1 MLTRLIRALR
11 ASFQAALAQS
21 RPNDFIPTLR
31 DYPLAR
37 PRPQLRDYPIR
48 RTP

>member
-1 MLTRLIRALR
+1 MLTRLIRTLR
-11 ASFQAALAQS
+11 ASIEAGLTQS
-21 RPNDFIPTLR
+21 RPNDVIPTLR

-37 PRPQLRDYPIR
+37 PRPQLRDHPIR

>member
-1 MLTRLIRALR
+1 MLTRLIRTLR
-11 ASFQAALAQS
+11 ASFKAALAQS

>member
-1 MLTRLIRALR
+1 MLTRIIRTLH

-31 DYPLAR
+31 DYPRAR